1 MKKIIFLII
10 VIAIVSCQKA
20 TIDEV
25 PVKNNS
31 VTSLANVTS
40 KDGRLIFK
48 NKSDF
53 NATVKMLFDNQK
65 SIKNFESQFPG
76 FTSNKQAFERIDSTY
91 LKSINYNYDLI
102 SSYATVIE
110 TPEGKSLERVVDMHL
125 LAYLFND
132 EGILQIGDSIFKFSY
147 DFTYK
152 FNVDKLS
159 QLKSAKLAGSTN
171 DVIAYPNI
179 RSRIELPTTN
189 LKSAQASVAEL
200 RKYYSSTKF
209 MKCELNRNVTV
220 LMNTITVD
228 TKSRKDNFLNIGF
241 AYSVY
246 QLYCYAAGQFR
257 VVGVNGDVNV
267 INSFLVSQTRTGSVS
282 DVQEAI
288 WTGWYPDIPEFISG
302 TTVGVHR
309 IDYGQYDPI
318 KPYEYTYYL
327 IKPCQGLIIKL
338 IPWHFFF
345 KIILS

>member
-31 VTSLANVTS
+31 LTSLSNVTS

-48 NKSDF
+48 NKTDF

-65 SIKNFESQFPG
+65 TIKNFESQFPG
-76 FTSNKQAFERIDSTY
+76 FTSNKQAFERIDSTF

-102 SSYATVIE
+102 SNYATVIE

-159 QLKSAKLAGSTN
+159 NLKSAKLEGSSN
-171 DVIAYPNI
+171 GVIAYPNI
-179 RSRIELPTTN
+179 RSRIELPTKN
-189 LKSAQASVAEL
+189 LKSAQASVSEI
-200 RKYYSSTKF
+200 RHYYTMILPK
-209 MKCELNRNVTV
+209 NR
-220 LMNTITVD
+220 
-228 TKSRKDNFLNIGF
+228 
-241 AYSVY
+241 
-246 QLYCYAAGQFR
+246 
-257 VVGVNGDVNV
+257 
-267 INSFLVSQTRTGSVS
+267 
-282 DVQEAI
+282 
-288 WTGWYPDIPEFISG
+288 
-302 TTVGVHR
+302 TT
-309 IDYGQYDPI
+309 
-318 KPYEYTYYL
+318 
-327 IKPCQGLIIKL
+327 
-338 IPWHFFF
+338 
-345 KIILS
+345 S